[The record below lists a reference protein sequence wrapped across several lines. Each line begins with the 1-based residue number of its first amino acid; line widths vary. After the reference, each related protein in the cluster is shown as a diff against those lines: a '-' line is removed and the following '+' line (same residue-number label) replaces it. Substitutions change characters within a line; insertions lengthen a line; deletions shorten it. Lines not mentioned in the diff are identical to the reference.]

1 MPKTKT
7 VYSFHPE
14 TREYLGTEVADES
27 PLEPGVWLIPAN
39 ATETAPPVI
48 PEGHVAM
55 FATDYWVLELRRIP
69 SVAVGRQ
76 PCHAR
81 EQALQRLAAFMNSV
95 VESCYARERQLADYV
110 ARLPD
115 DLAALDEF
123 DPSKLWSR

>member
-39 ATETAPPVI
+39 ATESAPPVI
-48 PEGHVAM
+48 PEGYVAL

-76 PCHAR
+76 PSHAR
-81 EQALQRLAAFMNSV
+81 AQALRRLSTFMDTV
-95 VESCYARERQLADYV
+95 IESCHVRERQLADYV
-110 ARLPD
+110 AGLPD
-115 DLAALDEF
+115 DVAALDDF